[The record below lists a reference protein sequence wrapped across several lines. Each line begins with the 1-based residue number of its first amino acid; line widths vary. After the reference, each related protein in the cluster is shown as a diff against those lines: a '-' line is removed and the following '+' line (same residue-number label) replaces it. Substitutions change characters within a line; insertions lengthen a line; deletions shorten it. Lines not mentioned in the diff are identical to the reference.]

1 MYASLLFHHRMYNF
15 IHSVLCGLPLVLIRV
30 QVSQL
35 VHKRRQ
41 RFIYKSNNDYHLWSG
56 GDVLLARL
64 DKESIATAALL
75 LLLVVVVL
83 IITSSR
89 GGVLMA
95 VVEVVAGR
103 FYQMDVRC
111 QLRLIYY
118 LLGFVPV
125 EMAALCVCRAAAT
138 FGPTSVLF
146 LCSNLCMLSPFPMT
160 NVYTISKREFENF
173 VACFSI
179 EL

>member
-1 MYASLLFHHRMYNF
+1 MYASLLFHHLG
-15 IHSVLCGLPLVLIRV
+15 SDV
-30 QVSQL
+30 
-35 VHKRRQ
+35 
-41 RFIYKSNNDYHLWSG
+41 YKFHNWCTNADNDYHLWSG

-75 LLLVVVVL
+75 LLLLLVLVVAVL

-111 QLRLIYY
+111 QLRLIYC

-160 NVYTISKREFENF
+160 NVYTISKRELENF